1 MTVPETD
8 KISEAMQRIVDAQ
21 HHDPFEVLGR
31 HVQGDVCRVCV
42 FLPDAENLMLAES
55 RTEIPRVAGTDFFQ
69 LEGSAE
75 QIPERYILEWTDK
88 YGHVHRQHDPYT
100 FPAQL
105 PEFDLHLFSEGRHR
119 HAYRF
124 FGAHAHCV
132 DDVAGVL
139 FALWAPNAKRV
150 SVVGNFNQWDGRVN
164 PMRSRGGTGVWELFI
179 PDLEIGSLY
188 KFEIR
193 TQSGHTSLRS
203 DPYGNHFQRRPE
215 TASVVVSDT
224 TFEWHDETWINTRST
239 ANWQQQPMSVY
250 EVHLGSWRRDPQ
262 GDFLNYR
269 ELAHQLCEHVLK
281 LGFTHIELLPI
292 TEHPFDGSWGYQT
305 TGYFAPTSR
314 YGTPDDFRYFIDHMH
329 QHGIGVLLDWVPAHF
344 PKDRHA
350 LAEFDGTA
358 LYEHEDPRKGEH
370 RDWGTLI
377 FNFGRN
383 EVRNFLISSA
393 IYWLEEFHIDGL
405 RVDAVAS
412 MLYLD
417 YSREPGDWVPNQYGG
432 RENLEAVDFLRELNS
447 VTHDLHPGTLMVA
460 EESTAWPQVSRPT
473 WLGGLGFS
481 MKWNM
486 GWMHDSLS
494 YMSQDPIYRHYHHD
508 LLTFGLLYAFTENF
522 VLPFSHDEVVHGK
535 GSMLDKMPGD
545 DWQRFAN
552 LRLLYTYTF
561 TYPGKKL
568 LFMGCEFAQG
578 REWNDAEALEWY
590 LQDYPNHQGIAALLT
605 DLNRIYKEHP
615 PLHEVDFEYTG
626 FEWIDCHDSSQ
637 SILSYLRRDRNGNE
651 LLMIMNFTPVPREG
665 YRIGVNVP
673 GTYREI
679 MNSDSE
685 FYGGSNMGNGKPL
698 VSENIPWMGRDQ
710 SVELTLPPLGAIL
723 LQRASD

>member
-1 MTVPETD
+1 MTVPKTD

-124 FGAHAHCV
+124 FGAHTHYV

-150 SVVGNFNQWDGRVN
+150 SVVGNFNQWDGRVH

-193 TQSGHTSLRS
+193 TQLGNISLRS

-215 TASVVVSDT
+215 TASVVLSDT
-224 TFEWHDETWINTRST
+224 TFEWHDEAWINARST

-269 ELAHQLCEHVLK
+269 ELAHQLCEHVMK

-590 LQDYPNHQGIAALLT
+590 LQDYPYHQGITALLT

-637 SILSYLRRDRNGNE
+637 SILSYLRKDRNGNE
-651 LLMIMNFTPVPREG
+651 LLVVMNFTPVPREG

-685 FYGGSNMGNGKPL
+685 FYGGSNMGNGKLL

-710 SVELTLPPLGAIL
+710 SIELTLPPLGAIL